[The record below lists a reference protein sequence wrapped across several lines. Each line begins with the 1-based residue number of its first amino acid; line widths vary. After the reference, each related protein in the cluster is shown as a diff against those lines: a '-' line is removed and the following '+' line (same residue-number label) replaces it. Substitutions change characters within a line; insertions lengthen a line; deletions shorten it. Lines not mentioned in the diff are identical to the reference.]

1 MKTLQAE
8 TVDKN
13 MLAAIHAAVVD
24 DEPFACAH
32 LAHLLREMGVGTV
45 DELTDGAECV
55 SLCARDR
62 IDWVFLDI
70 RMPGMDGLAV
80 TDALHMEMRHSRSP
94 EIVYVTGYEDY
105 AIQAFEKDAADYML
119 KPVERTRL
127 AATLQRLLARMLAR
141 EEPIAAPA
149 ALPPLERLPIRTDF
163 TIHLVE
169 IGDVLA
175 AVARDKRVEVITPR
189 AAYPT
194 YFTLNGLEQRLPAD
208 QFLRVHESWLVNLT
222 HILEVHSLGSQSYQL
237 RLRHGLPLIP
247 VSRRRLPLLQQRLGL

>member
-1 MKTLQAE
+1 MKTLEAE
-8 TVDKN
+8 TVDTTA
-13 MLAAIHAAVVD
+13 LAAIHAVVVD

-32 LAHLLREMGVGTV
+32 LAHLLREAGVGTV
-45 DELTDGAECV
+45 HELSDGAECV

-70 RMPGMDGLAV
+70 RMPGLDGLAV
-80 TDALHMEMRHSRSP
+80 ADALHVEMRHSQP
-94 EIVYVTGYEDY
+94 PAIVYVTGYEDY
-105 AIQAFEKDAADYML
+105 AIQAFEKDASDYML

-127 AATLQRLLARMLAR
+127 SVTLNRLLSRISSHADDGVS
-141 EEPIAAPA
+141 PAP
-149 ALPPLERLPIRTDF
+149 LPPLQRLPIRTDF

-169 IGDVLA
+169 IGDILA

-189 AAYPT
+189 ATYPT
-194 YFTLNGLEQRLPAD
+194 YFTLSGLEQRLPAD
-208 QFLRVHESWLVNLT
+208 QFLRVHESWIVNLT

-237 RLRHGLPLIP
+237 RLRHGGSLIP